1 MNVRQHQYL
10 DVALVLFFVL
20 LCVESVIFG
29 NKILDYLSW
38 AATSFMTLSIA
49 VGLFL
54 EAYIK
59 LTRKSIFDPLESE
72 LDEDP
77 DDLGVGLRP
86 S

>member
-20 LCVESVIFG
+20 LCVESVLLG
-29 NKILDYLSW
+29 NDVLDYLSW
-38 AATSFMTLSIA
+38 IATSFMTLSIA

-54 EAYIK
+54 EAYVK
-59 LTRKSIFDPLESE
+59 LTHKTIFDPLESE

-77 DDLGVGLRP
+77 DAK
-86 S
+86 